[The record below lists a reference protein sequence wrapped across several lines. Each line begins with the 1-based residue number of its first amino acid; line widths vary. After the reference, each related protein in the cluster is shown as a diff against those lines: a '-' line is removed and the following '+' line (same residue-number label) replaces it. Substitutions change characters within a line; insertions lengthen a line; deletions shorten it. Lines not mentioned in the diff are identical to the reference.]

1 MEKFSN
7 NILQQTEKEQSEKQ
21 EPTIKEGLDFLFEQN
36 PELANI
42 GTKEQY
48 SKYLE
53 TIFPDSKIK
62 DIVYHRSAEKFEVFD
77 KSKIKKTNA
86 DRFYFSPI
94 NTGRY
99 GQCVIQAVL
108 NIKNLA
114 TPYNDDFINNVKK
127 EHPEYIEG
135 KSQYFHLPSQIYV
148 NANKY
153 GYDGVLALEG
163 TNDDEYSV
171 YLPEQIHILGSKQ
184 DLENFKK
191 FVN

>member
-7 NILQQTEKEQSEKQ
+7 NISQKIEQEQDDKKEF
-21 EPTIKEGLDFLFEQN
+21 TVKEGLDFLFEQN
-36 PELANI
+36 PELASI

-48 SKYLE
+48 TKYLE
-53 TIFPDSKIK
+53 TIFPESKVK

-86 DRFYFSPI
+86 DRFYFSPF

-99 GQCVIQAVL
+99 GKYVTQAIL

-114 TPYNDDFINNVKK
+114 IPYNNDFINAVKK

-135 KSQYFHLPSQIYV
+135 KSEYFHLPSQIYV
-148 NANKY
+148 NASEY
-153 GYDGVLALEG
+153 GYDGVYALEG

-171 YLPEQIHILGSKQ
+171 YLPEQIHVLGSEK

-191 FVN
+191 FVS